1 MKSSLKQIRSWGL
14 IPKKKKNTTGK
25 YPCTKH
31 NKIMSIVG
39 WVAILCIIL
48 TMFIAAVFKML
59 ADYTSVVHKEMGEY
73 TQAAEVEIIVNT
85 KQYIDATITAD
96 LKETAIEMR
105 TEILSLEN
113 LDQLEQDLNE
123 GKIPRDL
130 SDIFRKHLQRST
142 TVIGEDSQ
150 LNNISVYMEEGVIED
165 FSHVY
170 AYNGDGSRTW
180 EVEKRHEQNTKLYD
194 NTINAILTQ
203 NSDIYYAEQVASLD
217 NANIPEEYMIDYM
230 NKEILADMYKKY
242 GIEGLKSFTFLVPVY
257 IDKDGDIF
265 GNADIVNGK
274 HVRNNKFIIVQ
285 RYSLYDYIINHNI
298 DDMFDKHLDFEF
310 SRLRFMILVSAF
322 VLLATTII
330 ILIALSHGLNSVMAV
345 NCDDTV
351 LPDKVKKVLKAVKL
365 DEDGKPVL
373 EENEEKKEK

>member
-1 MKSSLKQIRSWGL
+1 MKSSLKQIRSWG
-14 IPKKKKNTTGK
+14 IPKKRKNTTGK

-31 NKIMSIVG
+31 TKIMSIVG

-48 TMFIAAVFKML
+48 AMFIAAVFKML

-85 KQYIDATITAD
+85 KQYIDATISAD
-96 LKETAIEMR
+96 LKETATEMR
-105 TEILSLEN
+105 SEILSLDN
-113 LDQLEQDLNE
+113 LDELEQDLNN
-123 GKIPRDL
+123 GNIPQEL
-130 SDIFRKHLQRST
+130 TDIFRKHLQRST
-142 TVIGEDSQ
+142 TIIGEDAQ
-150 LNNISVYMEEGVIED
+150 LNNISVFMEEGVVED

-170 AYNGDGSRTW
+170 AYTGDGSRTW
-180 EVEKRHEQNTKLYD
+180 EIEKRHEQNPKLYD

-217 NANIPEEYMIDYM
+217 NSNLSDEFMIDYM
-230 NKEILADMYKKY
+230 NKDILFDIYKKY
-242 GIEGLKSFTFLVPVY
+242 GTEGLRSFTFLVPVY

-274 HVRNNKFIIVQ
+274 HIRNNKFIIVQ
-285 RYSLYDYIINHNI
+285 RYSLYDYIVNHNI

-310 SRLRFMILVSAF
+310 SRLRFIIIVSAF

-345 NCDDTV
+345 NCSDTV
-351 LPDKVKKVLKAVKL
+351 LPDNVIKALGAVNI
-365 DEDGKPVL
+365 DSNEKPVISS
-373 EENEEKKEK
+373 EEKNDK

>member
-1 MKSSLKQIRSWGL
+1 MKSSLKQIRSWGI

-59 ADYTSVVHKEMGEY
+59 ADYTSVVHEEMGAY
-73 TQAAEVEIIVNT
+73 TQAAEVEIIANT

-105 TEILSLEN
+105 SEILSLEN
-113 LDQLEQDLNE
+113 LDQLERDLNE
-123 GKIPRDL
+123 GKIPQDL

-142 TVIGEDSQ
+142 TVIGEDPQ

-180 EVEKRHEQNTKLYD
+180 EVEKRHEQNIKLYD

-230 NKEILADMYKKY
+230 NKDILADMYKKY
-242 GIEGLKSFTFLVPVY
+242 GMEGLKSFTFLVPVY

-274 HVRNNKFIIVQ
+274 HIRNNKFIIVQ

-298 DDMFDKHLDFEF
+298 DNMFDKHLDFEF

-345 NCDDTV
+345 NCDDTI

-373 EENEEKKEK
+373 ENEEKKDK